1 MDDEHK
7 QANFYSA
14 IDLFVHPSTWETFGL
29 VVAEAMACCTPVVAF
44 DIGAMR
50 ELVFPSVNGWL
61 AHAGD
66 AQDLARTIEA
76 AIEAGEGARKA
87 MGEQGREH
95 VADNFSFASVARRH
109 AALYETLIEE
119 ANSAR

>member
-1 MDDEHK
+1 MLVLHK
-7 QANFYSA
+7 
-14 IDLFVHPSTWETFGL
+14 DTEDHL
-29 VVAEAMACCTPVVAF
+29 VVAF

-76 AIEAGEGARKA
+76 AIEAGKGSRKTK
-87 MGEQGREH
+87 GEQGREH
-95 VADNFSFASVARRH
+95 VAVSFSFASVSRRH
-109 AALYETLIEE
+109 AALHETLIEE